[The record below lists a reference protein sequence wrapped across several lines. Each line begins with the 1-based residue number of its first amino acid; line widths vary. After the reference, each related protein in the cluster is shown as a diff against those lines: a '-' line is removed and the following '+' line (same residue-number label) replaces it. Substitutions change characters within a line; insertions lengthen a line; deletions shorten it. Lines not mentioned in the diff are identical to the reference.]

1 MCSPEIIL
9 LLTEFVNELGK
20 LTESGDTAILTTLRR
35 IEEEAKVHLSFES
48 DACLDSDP
56 NLRKLGELFQL
67 ANQAALIFSQHGSE
81 ADMVD
86 LAAELL
92 IVRNELHDSLDGAT
106 A

>member
-9 LLTEFVNELGK
+9 LLAEFVDELGK
-20 LTESGDTAILTTLRR
+20 LTESGDTAILTTLQH
-35 IEEEAKVHLSFES
+35 IKEEATAHLDAES
-48 DACLDSDP
+48 DTCLDSDP

-67 ANQAALIFSQHGSE
+67 ATEAAVLFSQHGTP

-92 IVRNELHDSLDGAT
+92 IVRDELHDHLDGAT